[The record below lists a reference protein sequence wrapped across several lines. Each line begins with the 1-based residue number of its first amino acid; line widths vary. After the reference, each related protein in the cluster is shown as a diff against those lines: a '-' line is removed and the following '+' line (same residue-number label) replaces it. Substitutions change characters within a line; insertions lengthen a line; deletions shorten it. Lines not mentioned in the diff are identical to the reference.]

1 VLRLLLDCHVD
12 PGHVRV
18 QVAGVEVLPQ
28 EEEVTLSPSQAS
40 QALDY
45 LALLVLGRVRTTFLP
60 KASGNSP
67 LVMRFGSL
75 NAHV

>member
-1 VLRLLLDCHVD
+1 VLHLFVLRLLLDCHVD

-18 QVAGVEVLPQ
+18 QVAGVEVLSQ

-45 LALLVLGRVRTTFLP
+45 LALLVLGRVRATLAT
-60 KASGNSP
+60 
-67 LVMRFGSL
+67 FGSL